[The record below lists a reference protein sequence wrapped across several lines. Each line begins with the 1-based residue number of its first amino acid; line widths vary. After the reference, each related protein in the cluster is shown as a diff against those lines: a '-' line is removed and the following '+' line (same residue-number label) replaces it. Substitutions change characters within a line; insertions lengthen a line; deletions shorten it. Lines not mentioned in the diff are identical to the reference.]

1 MWTFDFNFGL
11 VSNTSKSPV
20 ILRVIL
26 ELLELNNTSSLFA
39 VSSKERFQHIRI
51 IGRNNSDQANVSVN
65 FDHVYSGHYKLKVE
79 ECRSRFSCFQT
90 IHESDLGV
98 VSTDLTN
105 IDVAR
110 MNISI
115 RTTPTEIGGMD
126 VSFAVLY
133 FNVSNAF
140 LPFEEF
146 MVSLISVDGV
156 QSFSRRVIG
165 ETKAEFRSCR
175 NNNDSSVSTDCY
187 QLVNG
192 QYITRIDPIDS
203 RCNYQKQVV
212 ASIKRPCRRYI
223 FTNINVIPSGFFR
236 FASSNELSRVIAL
249 HHLGR
254 FSKFSL

>member
-1 MWTFDFNFGL
+1 
-11 VSNTSKSPV
+11 
-20 ILRVIL
+20 
-26 ELLELNNTSSLFA
+26 
-39 VSSKERFQHIRI
+39 
-51 IGRNNSDQANVSVN
+51 
-65 FDHVYSGHYKLKVE
+65 
-79 ECRSRFSCFQT
+79 
-90 IHESDLGV
+90 
-98 VSTDLTN
+98 
-105 IDVAR
+105 

-175 NNNDSSVSTDCY
+175 SNNESTSVSTDCY

-192 QYITRIDPIDS
+192 QYITRIDPIDT

-223 FTNINVIPSGFFR
+223 FTNITVIPSRIFR
-236 FASSNELSRVIAL
+236 IAQL
-249 HHLGR
+249 VNG
-254 FSKFSL
+254 